1 MQIFKSKTN
10 NRLMIPLLVLW
21 AVCLVIKLVLYF
33 LLSMDSISS
42 SCRVYSLFGQYDIL
56 RRFLDFLQDLT
67 YGDIILPSII
77 LMALFLWFMGSVY
90 DYRRELSSTKCH
102 RLILGALLKTKCE
115 RCMIPASLT
124 SVLIAYVF
132 WRLGYIFV
140 SKILIVTLMTLFL
153 WGAWFVTKTLNR
165 IFSLRRQETYI
176 TWSQISL
183 LAAFGLWIVVIV
195 CCLNLQNNNP
205 TDTAII
211 TVFGA
216 VLGWIFQ
223 DTIKSVAAFFY
234 LRANGL
240 LQIGDLI
247 AVPAKGIEGF
257 VRTISLTTV
266 TVENWD
272 TTTSAFPTFILHAD
286 HFKNSQRMLEGK
298 TLGRLMKKTFIIDSG
313 WVHPLTDNDI
323 KRLRRALDVE
333 NFFVEKEVKCDKLNI
348 EVFRLYI
355 YHWLMNNLNV
365 SQQPRLIVRW
375 LEQTSEGLP
384 LQLLVY
390 LTDTMLDAFEWQQ
403 SQIMEHVIKAMGWF
417 DLQLYQSPSGYDAS
431 NSNIYLTQQTAD
443 YRKKPDENARLK

>member
-1 MQIFKSKTN
+1 MLKSKIN

-21 AVCLVIKLVLYF
+21 GVCLVIKLVLRF
-33 LLSMDSISS
+33 LRLMDDMSLSCGIN
-42 SCRVYSLFGQYDIL
+42 SLPGKNEIL
-56 RRFLDFLQDLT
+56 RSFLDFLRNLT
-67 YGDIILPSII
+67 YGDVILPSVI
-77 LMALFLWFMGSVY
+77 LTVLILWFMGSVY
-90 DYRRELSSTKCH
+90 DYRGQLSSTKCH
-102 RLILGALLKTKCE
+102 RLIWGALLKTKCE
-115 RCMIPASLT
+115 RCMIPASLA

-165 IFSLRRQETYI
+165 IFSMRRQETYI

-183 LAAFGLWIVVIV
+183 LAVFGLWIVVIV

-272 TTTSAFPTFILHAD
+272 TTTSAFPTFIMHAD

-355 YHWLMNNLNV
+355 YHWLMNNPNV

-443 YRKKPDENARLK
+443 YRKKTDENARLK

>member
-1 MQIFKSKTN
+1 MLKSKIN
-10 NRLMIPLLVLW
+10 KRLMIPLLVLW
-21 AVCLVIKLVLYF
+21 GVCLVIKLVLRF
-33 LLSMDSISS
+33 LRLMDDMSLSCGIN
-42 SCRVYSLFGQYDIL
+42 SLPGKNEIL
-56 RRFLDFLQDLT
+56 RSFLDFLRNLT
-67 YGDIILPSII
+67 YGDVILPSVI
-77 LMALFLWFMGSVY
+77 LTVLILWFMGSVY
-90 DYRRELSSTKCH
+90 DYRGQLSSTKCH
-102 RLILGALLKTKCE
+102 RLIWGALLKTKCE
-115 RCMIPASLT
+115 RCMIPASLA

-165 IFSLRRQETYI
+165 IFSMRRQETYI

-183 LAAFGLWIVVIV
+183 LAVFGLWIVVIV

-355 YHWLMNNLNV
+355 YHWLMNNPNV

-443 YRKKPDENARLK
+443 YRKKTDENARLK

>member
-153 WGAWFVTKTLNR
+153 WGVWFVTKTLNR

-266 TVENWD
+266 TIENWD

-286 HFKNSQRMLEGK
+286 HFKNSQRMLEVGNADVFVSSGASPLRNSANPFSRTSIK
-298 TLGRLMKKTFIIDSG
+298 SGVSPHIFMDTRSFTSSSCTLPSAFLDSAP
-313 WVHPLTDNDI
+313 V
-323 KRLRRALDVE
+323 AV
-333 NFFVEKEVKCDKLNI
+333 LNI
-348 EVFRLYI
+348 SCVSVTPVSCPFSIWQIPLVT
-355 YHWLMNNLNV
+355 LPLSLNV
-365 SQQPRLIVRW
+365 FPSLKP
-375 LEQTSEGLP
+375 
-384 LQLLVY
+384 
-390 LTDTMLDAFEWQQ
+390 
-403 SQIMEHVIKAMGWF
+403 AMQMWSF
-417 DLQLYQSPSGYDAS
+417 PSFCCS
-431 NSNIYLTQQTAD
+431 
-443 YRKKPDENARLK
+443 

>member
-1 MQIFKSKTN
+1 MLKSKIN

-21 AVCLVIKLVLYF
+21 GVCLVIKLVLRF
-33 LLSMDSISS
+33 LRLTDDMSLSCGIN
-42 SCRVYSLFGQYDIL
+42 SLPGKNEIL
-56 RRFLDFLQDLT
+56 RSFLDFLRNLT
-67 YGDIILPSII
+67 YGDVILPFVI
-77 LMALFLWFMGSVY
+77 LTVLILWFMGSVY
-90 DYRRELSSTKCH
+90 DYRRQLSSTRCH
-102 RLILGALLKTKCE
+102 RLILGALLKTKYE
-115 RCMIPASLT
+115 RYMIPAALT
-124 SVLIAYVF
+124 FVLIAYIL
-132 WRLGYIFV
+132 WRTGFIFV
-140 SKILIVTLMTLFL
+140 SKILVATLMSLFL
-153 WGAWFVTKTLNR
+153 WCVWFVTKTLNK

-195 CCLNLQNNNP
+195 CCLNLQKNNP

-266 TVENWD
+266 TIENWD

-286 HFKNSQRMLEGK
+286 HFKNSQRMMEGK

-313 WVHPLTDNDI
+313 WVHSLTDNDI
-323 KRLRRALDVE
+323 QRLRRALDVE
-333 NFFVEKEVKCDKLNI
+333 NFFIEKEVKCDKLNI

-355 YHWLMNNLNV
+355 YHWLMNNPNV

-384 LQLLVY
+384 LQLFVY

-443 YRKKPDENARLK
+443 YRKKSDENARLK

>member
-1 MQIFKSKTN
+1 MLKSKIN

-21 AVCLVIKLVLYF
+21 GVCLVIKLVLRF
-33 LLSMDSISS
+33 LRLMDDMSLSCGIN
-42 SCRVYSLFGQYDIL
+42 SLPGKNEIL
-56 RRFLDFLQDLT
+56 RSFLDFLRNLT
-67 YGDIILPSII
+67 YGDVILPSVI
-77 LMALFLWFMGSVY
+77 LTVLILWFMGSVY
-90 DYRRELSSTKCH
+90 DYRGQLSSTKCH
-102 RLILGALLKTKCE
+102 RLIWGALLKTKCE
-115 RCMIPASLT
+115 RRMIPASLT

-266 TVENWD
+266 TIENWD

-355 YHWLMNNLNV
+355 YHWLMNNPNV

>member
-1 MQIFKSKTN
+1 
-10 NRLMIPLLVLW
+10 
-21 AVCLVIKLVLYF
+21 
-33 LLSMDSISS
+33 
-42 SCRVYSLFGQYDIL
+42 
-56 RRFLDFLQDLT
+56 
-67 YGDIILPSII
+67 
-77 LMALFLWFMGSVY
+77 
-90 DYRRELSSTKCH
+90 
-102 RLILGALLKTKCE
+102 
-115 RCMIPASLT
+115 
-124 SVLIAYVF
+124 
-132 WRLGYIFV
+132 
-140 SKILIVTLMTLFL
+140 MTLFL
-153 WGAWFVTKTLNR
+153 WGAWFVTKTLNKV
-165 IFSLRRQETYI
+165 FSLRRQETYI

-195 CCLNLQNNNP
+195 CCLNLQKNNP

-247 AVPAKGIEGF
+247 AVPAKNIEGF

-266 TVENWD
+266 TIENWD

-313 WVHPLTDNDI
+313 WVHPLTDNDV
-323 KRLRRALDVE
+323 KRLRKALDVE

-355 YHWLMNNLNV
+355 YHWLMNNPNV

-443 YRKKPDENARLK
+443 YRKKSDENARLK

>member
-1 MQIFKSKTN
+1 MLKSKIN

-21 AVCLVIKLVLYF
+21 GVCLVIKLVLRF
-33 LLSMDSISS
+33 LRLMDDMSLSCGIN
-42 SCRVYSLFGQYDIL
+42 SLPGKNEIL
-56 RRFLDFLQDLT
+56 RSFLDFLRNLT
-67 YGDIILPSII
+67 YGDVILPSVI
-77 LMALFLWFMGSVY
+77 LTVLILWFMGSVY
-90 DYRRELSSTKCH
+90 DYRGQLSSTKCH
-102 RLILGALLKTKCE
+102 RLIWGALLKTKCE
-115 RCMIPASLT
+115 RRMIPASLT

-195 CCLNLQNNNP
+195 CCLNLQKNNP

-266 TVENWD
+266 TIENWD

-313 WVHPLTDNDI
+313 WVHPLTDNDV
-323 KRLRRALDVE
+323 KRLRKALDVE

-355 YHWLMNNLNV
+355 YHWLMNNPNV

>member
-1 MQIFKSKTN
+1 MLKSKIN

-21 AVCLVIKLVLYF
+21 GVCLVIKLVLRF
-33 LLSMDSISS
+33 LRLMDDMSLSCGIN
-42 SCRVYSLFGQYDIL
+42 SLPGKNEIL
-56 RRFLDFLQDLT
+56 RSFLDFLRNLT
-67 YGDIILPSII
+67 YGDVILPSVI
-77 LMALFLWFMGSVY
+77 LTVLILWFMGSVY
-90 DYRRELSSTKCH
+90 DYRGQLSSTKCH
-102 RLILGALLKTKCE
+102 RLIWGALLKTKCE
-115 RCMIPASLT
+115 RCMIPASLA

-183 LAAFGLWIVVIV
+183 LAVFGLWIVVIV

-313 WVHPLTDNDI
+313 WFHPLTDNDI

-333 NFFVEKEVKCDKLNI
+333 NFFVEKEVKSDKLNI

-355 YHWLMNNLNV
+355 YHWLMNNPNV

-443 YRKKPDENARLK
+443 YRKKTDENARLK

>member
-1 MQIFKSKTN
+1 MLKSKIN

-21 AVCLVIKLVLYF
+21 GVCLVIKLVLRF
-33 LLSMDSISS
+33 LRLMDDMSLSCGIN
-42 SCRVYSLFGQYDIL
+42 SLPGKNEIL
-56 RRFLDFLQDLT
+56 RSFLDFLRNLT
-67 YGDIILPSII
+67 YGDVILPSVI
-77 LMALFLWFMGSVY
+77 LTVLILWFMGSVY
-90 DYRRELSSTKCH
+90 DYRGQLSSTKCH
-102 RLILGALLKTKCE
+102 RLIWGALLKTKCE
-115 RCMIPASLT
+115 RCMIPASLA

-183 LAAFGLWIVVIV
+183 LAVFGLWIVVIV

-313 WVHPLTDNDI
+313 WFHPLTDNDI

-333 NFFVEKEVKCDKLNI
+333 NFFVEKEVKSDKLNI

-355 YHWLMNNLNV
+355 YHWLMNNPNV

>member
-1 MQIFKSKTN
+1 MLKSKIN

-21 AVCLVIKLVLYF
+21 GVCLVIKLVLRF
-33 LLSMDSISS
+33 LRLMDDMSLSCGIN
-42 SCRVYSLFGQYDIL
+42 SLPGKNEIL
-56 RRFLDFLQDLT
+56 RSFLDFLRNLT
-67 YGDIILPSII
+67 YGDVILPSVI
-77 LMALFLWFMGSVY
+77 LTVLILWFMGSVY
-90 DYRRELSSTKCH
+90 DYRGQLSSTKCH
-102 RLILGALLKTKCE
+102 RLIWGALLKTKCE
-115 RCMIPASLT
+115 RCMIPASLA

-183 LAAFGLWIVVIV
+183 LAVFGLWIVVIV

-247 AVPAKGIEGF
+247 AVPAKDIEGF

-266 TVENWD
+266 TIENWD

-313 WVHPLTDNDI
+313 WVHPLTDNDV
-323 KRLRRALDVE
+323 KRLRKALDVE

-355 YHWLMNNLNV
+355 YHWLMNNPNV

-443 YRKKPDENARLK
+443 YRKKSDENARLK